1 MTCESASVLKYVC
14 DTSDIGMISLF
25 FAFPYSKY
33 YYEDDIHTA

>member
-14 DTSDIGMISLF
+14 DTSDMF